1 MTISLSQ
8 YMGFTIANNILPH
21 YNTYLNHYIFPYF
34 QSYFTLYLFKLISF
48 LSSGKIKFINSSL
61 LFFSTRLFTSS

>member
-8 YMGFTIANNILPH
+8 YMGFTIAINILPH

-61 LFFSTRLFTSS
+61 LFFSTILFNSS